1 MSNTHSN
8 TVVWALLLTL
18 AGTAAPAQE
27 ADPDAKP
34 DNAAAADAPENCFNI
49 TRAKDIN
56 VLTDEHVYVRTIAGN
71 QYLLT
76 MARQCENLRRSY
88 RSGEVLFQ
96 PYGQRVCPN
105 DGSHLIYRWS
115 GREAVCPILSI
126 DAVANIKEAR
136 ARADGE
142 EARVEIREVPLP
154 PE

>member
-1 MSNTHSN
+1 MSKTHFNTA
-8 TVVWALLLTL
+8 VWVLSLSL
-18 AGTAAPAQE
+18 AGAVPAQE
-27 ADPDAKP
+27 AAHDTKP
-34 DNAAAADAPENCFNI
+34 DSAAAADTPENCFNI
-49 TRAKDIN
+49 TRAKDIH
-56 VLTDEHVYVRTIAGN
+56 VLTDEHVYVRTIGN
-71 QYLLT
+71 HQYLLT
-76 MARQCENLRRSY
+76 MARQCENLQRSY

-126 DAVANIKEAR
+126 DAVADIKEAR

-154 PE
+154 PD